1 MIENFD
7 IVCKPISSRL
17 NEITS
22 KSMAKY
28 IKKCTVM
35 FDHHKDYLTDQLN
48 SCQKD
53 SKEVA
58 SDLKERFDQILLL
71 RQIPQIEKETNIA
84 YLILDNLMKTSIKVR
99 KDTVITTLEAFN
111 EFSLVNQ
118 VKEDK
123 KSVQKIFIRLKE

>member
-17 NEITS
+17 GEITS

-48 SCQKD
+48 SCQRD

-58 SDLKERFDQILLL
+58 TDLKERFEQILLL
-71 RQIPQIEKETNIA
+71 R
-84 YLILDNLMKTSIKVR
+84 
-99 KDTVITTLEAFN
+99 
-111 EFSLVNQ
+111 
-118 VKEDK
+118 
-123 KSVQKIFIRLKE
+123 